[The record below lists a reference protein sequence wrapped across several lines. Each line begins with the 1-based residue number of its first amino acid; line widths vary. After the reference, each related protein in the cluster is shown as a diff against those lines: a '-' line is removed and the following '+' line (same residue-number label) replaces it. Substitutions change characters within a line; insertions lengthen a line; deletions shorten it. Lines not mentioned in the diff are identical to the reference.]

1 MQRTIFCNNMKRAV
15 ILSWLGTLM
24 LLALAACGSA
34 PAARAW
40 QWALPA
46 GVPMPPVPADNPMS
60 EAKFQLG
67 RHLFYDTRLSG
78 NAMQAC
84 ATCHMQP
91 FAFSDAAR
99 RSTGS
104 TGQRHPRNAQPL
116 VNTAWNRVFNW
127 ADPTVTTLE
136 RQAERP
142 LFGLSPVEMGI
153 AGNEQVVLRRLR
165 DDPQLAALFAAAF
178 PNERDPIHF
187 DNIKAA
193 LATFVRG
200 LVSYDSPYDRYAAG
214 DATAMSAAAMR
225 GMTLFNS
232 DRLKCAQC
240 HSGFNFTAATSQ
252 DAPFF
257 NTGLY
262 NVDGEGAYPQGNIGL
277 MAVTGDARDMGKFRV
292 PALRNVALT
301 APYLHDGS
309 MDTLDEVV
317 RYYERGG
324 RKIDAGPNAGD
335 GARSPLKDPRIAG
348 FSISD
353 DERRDLIAFL
363 AALTDESFIH
373 NPRFSDP
380 QK

>member
-1 MQRTIFCNNMKRAV
+1 MRPAHITPFV
-15 ILSWLGTLM
+15 LWLSA
-24 LLALAACGSA
+24 LAIMGLAACASPSA
-34 PAARAW
+34 STAW
-40 QWALPA
+40 RWQLPA
-46 GVPMPPVPADNPMS
+46 GVPTPPVPANNPLS

-91 FAFSDAAR
+91 FAFTDAAR

-104 TGQRHPRNAQPL
+104 SGERHPRNAQSL
-116 VNTAWNRVFNW
+116 VNVAWNRAFNW
-127 ADPTVTTLE
+127 ADPTITTLE
-136 RQAERP
+136 QQAEQP
-142 LFGLSPVEMGI
+142 LFGASPIEMGI
-153 AGNEQVVLRRLR
+153 TGNEETVLRRLR
-165 DDPQLAALFAAAF
+165 DDPQMVTLFAAAF
-178 PNERDPIHF
+178 PNERDLIHF

-200 LVSYDSPYDRYAAG
+200 LVSFDAPYDRYVAG
-214 DATAMSAAAMR
+214 DANAMSAAAMR
-225 GMTLFNS
+225 GMRLFNS

-252 DAPFF
+252 DAPYF

-262 NVDGEGAYPQGNIGL
+262 NVDGNGAYPTGNIGL
-277 MAVTGDARDMGKFRV
+277 MAVTGNARDMGKFRV

-309 MDTLDEVV
+309 MDTLEEVV
-317 RYYERGG
+317 RFYERGG
-324 RKIDAGPNAGD
+324 RKIDAGANAGD
-335 GARSPLKDPRIAG
+335 GARSPLKDPRVAG
-348 FSISD
+348 FSLSD
-353 DERRDLIAFL
+353 EERRDLIAFL

-380 QK
+380 KMSNP